1 MKFTIKPE
9 NQEPF
14 ELNERTLFDL
24 LSKEVMKKE
33 RDDFLFMSNV
43 LMDYLK
49 ITNSFNNISIGQIS
63 TLAFSLGYYYRI
75 FLEKNNVE
83 IMSDEKNES
92 DTKNNEIGPSKT
104 SS

>member
-1 MKFTIKPE
+1 MF
-9 NQEPF
+9 
-14 ELNERTLFDL
+14 
-24 LSKEVMKKE
+24 
-33 RDDFLFMSNV
+33 

-63 TLAFSLGYYYRI
+63 TLAFSLGYFYRI

-92 DTKNNEIGPSKT
+92 DTKNDQIGPSKT